1 MVKSIGK
8 LFNVNPF
15 MGGLGNREGDAIA
28 YYHGGISLERIFI
41 IDTKSRVQQMNN
53 GHSFTTYGDM
63 VMKIE

>member
-1 MVKSIGK
+1 MIKSIGK
-8 LFNVNPF
+8 LFIGNPF

-53 GHSFTTYGDM
+53 AKSFTTYEDM
-63 VMKIE
+63 VIKM